1 MKFILTTSGFNVASL
16 QVKSH
21 LIKVTFNI
29 FLHFDNH
36 FGNAKRKYPQ
46 KELYNQRK
54 PNE

>member
-1 MKFILTTSGFNVASL
+1 MQFILSTSAFNVASL

-29 FLHFDNH
+29 FLYFDNH
-36 FGNAKRKYPQ
+36 SGHVQWKCRPRN
-46 KELYNQRK
+46 LYNQRK

>member
-1 MKFILTTSGFNVASL
+1 MKFILTTTGFNVASL

-21 LIKVTFNI
+21 LIQVTFNI

-36 FGNAKRKYPQ
+36 FGNAKRKYRPR
-46 KELYNQRK
+46 ELYNQRK